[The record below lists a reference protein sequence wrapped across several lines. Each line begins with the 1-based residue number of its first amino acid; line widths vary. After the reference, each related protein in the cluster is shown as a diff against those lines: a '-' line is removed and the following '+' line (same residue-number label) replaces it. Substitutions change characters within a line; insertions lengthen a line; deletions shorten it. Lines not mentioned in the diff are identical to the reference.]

1 MDMHYIYLIMF
12 KIIPWINLI
21 KVNSEWGLTLFA
33 SIFLN
38 MLLFSQTT
46 IYAWTK
52 IVGLT
57 MDDILIEESQKRVQ
71 QPILAG
77 KSEFQIKKKK
87 VACNYLP
94 TCTSSLSVM

>member
-1 MDMHYIYLIMF
+1 MGFDLIYNPASFEYPGMF
-12 KIIPWINLI
+12 
-21 KVNSEWGLTLFA
+21 
-33 SIFLN
+33 
-38 MLLFSQTT
+38 LFSQTA

-77 KSEFQIKKKK
+77 KPEFQI
-87 VACNYLP
+87 
-94 TCTSSLSVM
+94 

>member
-1 MDMHYIYLIMF
+1 MGFDLIYN
-12 KIIPWINLI
+12 P
-21 KVNSEWGLTLFA
+21 A
-33 SIFLN
+33 S
-38 MLLFSQTT
+38 LFSQTA

-77 KSEFQIKKKK
+77 KPEFQI
-87 VACNYLP
+87 
-94 TCTSSLSVM
+94 

>member
-1 MDMHYIYLIMF
+1 MF
-12 KIIPWINLI
+12 KIIHVPWINLI

-38 MLLFSQTT
+38 MLLFSQTA

>member
-1 MDMHYIYLIMF
+1 MF
-12 KIIPWINLI
+12 
-21 KVNSEWGLTLFA
+21 
-33 SIFLN
+33 
-38 MLLFSQTT
+38 LFSQTA

-77 KSEFQIKKKK
+77 KPEFQILKR

-94 TCTSSLSVM
+94 TSFINVM

>member
-1 MDMHYIYLIMF
+1 MF
-12 KIIPWINLI
+12 
-21 KVNSEWGLTLFA
+21 
-33 SIFLN
+33 
-38 MLLFSQTT
+38 LFSQTA

-77 KSEFQIKKKK
+77 KPEFQI
-87 VACNYLP
+87 
-94 TCTSSLSVM
+94 